1 MRAAITKLSPL
12 RVGMP
17 VMCAMLAVAASLA
30 SAQQATAP
38 FHLQEAT
45 IGGIQAATHPPNE
58 GPPRRKV
65 NLSPE

>member
-1 MRAAITKLSPL
+1 
-12 RVGMP
+12 
-17 VMCAMLAVAASLA
+17 MLAVAASLA